1 MKVKGLSNLDGRK
14 TPYIL
19 FNIVF
24 PVDMFYG
31 FSLPGSLSSQSVSLA
46 KIYICTN
53 ENLY

>member
-19 FNIVF
+19 LNIVF
-24 PVDMFYG
+24 PIDIFYG
-31 FSLPGSLSSQSVSLA
+31 FSLPGSFSSQGESLA